1 VRYVGDV
8 FMAII
13 YYQCNEARGLC
24 WLLFVERQTEDSK
37 MQEIAVQARDIC
49 HALRIDDAEFTA

>member
-8 FMAII
+8 FMAIV

-37 MQEIAVQARDIC
+37 IRNSGAIERHLPCIKN
-49 HALRIDDAEFTA
+49 